1 MAVVWK
7 HLKTTANRCNGAIS
21 KSNRCRVVECCI
33 IDFGDQTSPTKM
45 TGFFKLITTVISSEM
60 ARQKRVQRR
69 RMKILSDP
77 STYVVA
83 N

>member
-1 MAVVWK
+1 MVPYP
-7 HLKTTANRCNGAIS
+7 
-21 KSNRCRVVECCI
+21 RV
-33 IDFGDQTSPTKM
+33 IDAETKM